1 MSALC
6 SCGART
12 TLRATTNEKNVASQ
26 KKASLFARTNS
37 QHFLK
42 QRQRRRRR
50 QRNDAFCV
58 RAESS
63 GEEER
68 DDRHRV
74 VATTTTE
81 REGGASSSSGRRTSS
96 QTTSDDNTKRTTIK
110 KKKKNE
116 IIPLFCRLAPDAISI
131 TNFLT
136 KSKALKVGFDALRVA
151 GVRGVHVTVFWGI
164 VENEPQVYDW
174 QAYEEL
180 FAIVD
185 KVGELEVSV
194 EFAFHARECGG
205 NDGDGCTAS
214 LPVWVHEI
222 ASREGKEGNPEL
234 FYMDQSGLREN
245 AVISL
250 FAEGDESLLP
260 TGDGKTFRSANQ
272 CYEEFMA
279 SFVNT
284 FEKYFANGTI
294 TTATIGAGPNGELRY
309 PAFPEDVWVFPG
321 VGSFQVNDKYA
332 LKALQ
337 EYANERN
344 CSDWGK
350 SGPHDAGEV
359 NDFGPVSHFFQDNGS
374 WRTDYG
380 QFFLTFY
387 HDQLMKHGERMLQS
401 ANRAIRE
408 KYSDVALEMR
418 LPNTYW
424 WNHCE
429 SRPAQATSGYPRF
442 TDQSRDAYD
451 EAMAMLFRNNAHA
464 SVQGGE
470 LGDERIANEN
480 TTNAQANPEKSVSYV
495 KQAASRKHVEYTLET
510 EALDDFSD
518 ESFRRLYAH
527 GMGVDAV
534 CEANCES
541 IFAED
546 CTLGDCS
553 IAKRTVVG
561 VIGSEMFENENWK
574 RLCMFQQSMAGFSA
588 WELNKKDFQEE
599 EEQQQ
604 NRHLFEELE
613 DEGKESGFVLERVE
627 QSNRTASR

>member
-1 MSALC
+1 M
-6 SCGART
+6 
-12 TLRATTNEKNVASQ
+12 K
-26 KKASLFARTNS
+26 
-37 QHFLK
+37 
-42 QRQRRRRR
+42 
-50 QRNDAFCV
+50 
-58 RAESS
+58 
-63 GEEER
+63 
-68 DDRHRV
+68 
-74 VATTTTE
+74 
-81 REGGASSSSGRRTSS
+81 
-96 QTTSDDNTKRTTIK
+96 
-110 KKKKNE
+110 
-116 IIPLFCRLAPDAISI
+116 P
-131 TNFLT
+131 
-136 KSKALKVGFDALRVA
+136 KALKIGFEALRVA
-151 GVRGVHVTVFWGI
+151 GIRGIHVTVFWGI
-164 VENEPQVYDW
+164 VESEPGVYDW
-174 QAYEEL
+174 SAYEEL
-180 FAIVD
+180 FEIVD

-194 EFAFHARECGG
+194 EFAFHAKECGG
-205 NDGDGCTAS
+205 EDGDGCTAS
-214 LPVWVHEI
+214 LPVWVHEV
-222 ASREGKEGNPEL
+222 ASGALPSADGKEEGNPEL
-234 FYMDQSGLREN
+234 FYMDQSRLREN

-250 FAEGDESLLP
+250 FAETDENLLP
-260 TGDGKTFRSANQ
+260 TKDGKTFRSAVR

-279 SFVNT
+279 SFVDT
-284 FEKYFANGTI
+284 FDKYFANGTI
-294 TTATIGAGPNGELRY
+294 THATIGAGPNGELRY

-321 VGSFQVNDKYA
+321 VGSFQVNDQYA

-344 CSDWGK
+344 CGDWGK

-387 HDQLMKHGERMLQS
+387 HGKLMEHGERMLQS

-408 KYSDVALEMR
+408 KYPDVALEMR

-442 TDQSRDAYD
+442 TDPSRDAID

-470 LGDERIANEN
+470 LGDDQIADEN
-480 TTNAQANPEKSVSYV
+480 ATNAQANPEKSMSYV
-495 KQAASRKHVEYTLET
+495 KQAASRKNVEYTLET

-561 VIGSEMFENENWK
+561 AIGAEMFEKENWK

-588 WELNKKDFQEE
+588 WDLSERDQEE
-599 EEQQQ
+599 EGAG
-604 NRHLFEELE
+604 N
-613 DEGKESGFVLERVE
+613 KESEENVVRVE
-627 QSNRTASR
+627 SNQQATSR

>member
-1 MSALC
+1 M
-6 SCGART
+6 
-12 TLRATTNEKNVASQ
+12 
-26 KKASLFARTNS
+26 
-37 QHFLK
+37 
-42 QRQRRRRR
+42 
-50 QRNDAFCV
+50 
-58 RAESS
+58 
-63 GEEER
+63 
-68 DDRHRV
+68 
-74 VATTTTE
+74 
-81 REGGASSSSGRRTSS
+81 
-96 QTTSDDNTKRTTIK
+96 
-110 KKKKNE
+110 
-116 IIPLFCRLAPDAISI
+116 PLFCRLAPDAVTI
-131 TNFLT
+131 TNFLV
-136 KSKALKVGFDALRVA
+136 KPKALKIGFEALRVA
-151 GVRGVHVTVFWGI
+151 GIRGIHVTVFWGI
-164 VENEPQVYDW
+164 VESEPGVYDW
-174 QAYEEL
+174 SAYEEL
-180 FAIVD
+180 FEIVD

-194 EFAFHARECGG
+194 EFAFHAKECGG
-205 NDGDGCTAS
+205 EDGDGCTAS
-214 LPVWVHEI
+214 LPVWVHEV
-222 ASREGKEGNPEL
+222 ASGELANADGKEEGNPEL
-234 FYMDQSGLREN
+234 FYMDQSRLREN

-250 FAEGDESLLP
+250 FAETDENLLP
-260 TGDGKTFRSANQ
+260 TKDGKTFRSAVR

-279 SFVNT
+279 SFVDT
-284 FEKYFANGTI
+284 FDKYFANGTI
-294 TTATIGAGPNGELRY
+294 THATIGAGPNGELRY

-321 VGSFQVNDKYA
+321 VGSFQVNDQYA

-344 CSDWGK
+344 CGDWGK

-387 HDQLMKHGERMLQS
+387 HGKLMEHGERMLQS

-408 KYSDVALEMR
+408 KYPDVALEMR

-442 TDQSRDAYD
+442 TDPSRDAID

-470 LGDERIANEN
+470 LGDDQIADEN
-480 TTNAQANPEKSVSYV
+480 ATNAQANPEKSMSYV
-495 KQAASRKHVEYTLET
+495 KQAASRKNVEYTLET

-561 VIGSEMFENENWK
+561 AIGAEMFEKENWK

-588 WELNKKDFQEE
+588 WDLSERDQEE
-599 EEQQQ
+599 EGAG
-604 NRHLFEELE
+604 NRESEEN
-613 DEGKESGFVLERVE
+613 VVRVE
-627 QSNRTASR
+627 SNQQATSR

>member
-1 MSALC
+1 MYC
-6 SCGART
+6 T
-12 TLRATTNEKNVASQ
+12 TAATTTSCRARHQ
-26 KKASLFARTNS
+26 KQIFSSSRSANS
-37 QHFLK
+37 QHFSPR
-42 QRQRRRRR
+42 RQRRRR
-50 QRNDAFCV
+50 QLKT
-58 RAESS
+58 RAE
-63 GEEER
+63 GVEQREIQ
-68 DDRHRV
+68 
-74 VATTTTE
+74 TTTTTSSAAAADGNASLAAAE
-81 REGGASSSSGRRTSS
+81 RENGATSSTSGREQAMRRR
-96 QTTSDDNTKRTTIK
+96 KE
-110 KKKKNE
+110 E
-116 IIPLFCRLAPDAISI
+116 IVPLFCRLAPDAVAV
-131 TNFLT
+131 TNFLV
-136 KSKALKVGFDALRVA
+136 KPKALKIGFEALRVA
-151 GVRGVHVTVFWGI
+151 GIRGIHVTVFWGI
-164 VENEPQVYDW
+164 VESEPGVYDW
-174 QAYEEL
+174 SAYEEL
-180 FAIVD
+180 FEIVD

-194 EFAFHARECGG
+194 EFAFHAKECGG
-205 NDGDGCTAS
+205 EDGDGCTAS

-222 ASREGKEGNPEL
+222 ASGELASADGKGVEGNPEL

-250 FAEGDESLLP
+250 FAETDENLLP
-260 TGDGKTFRSANQ
+260 TNDGKTFRSAVR

-279 SFVNT
+279 SFVDT
-284 FEKYFANGTI
+284 FDKYFENGTI

-321 VGSFQVNDKYA
+321 VGSFQVNDQYA

-337 EYANERN
+337 DYANERN
-344 CSDWGK
+344 YGDWGK

-387 HDQLMKHGERMLQS
+387 HGKLMEHGERLLQS

-408 KYSDVALEMR
+408 KYPDVALEMR

-442 TDQSRDAYD
+442 TDPSRDPID

-470 LGDERIANEN
+470 LGDDQIADEN
-480 TTNAQANPEKSVSYV
+480 ATNAQANPEKSMSYV
-495 KQAASRKHVEYTLET
+495 KQAASRKNVEYTLET

-561 VIGSEMFENENWK
+561 AIGAEMFEKENWK

-588 WELNKKDFQEE
+588 WDLSKRDQEE
-599 EEQQQ
+599 EGAG
-604 NRHLFEELE
+604 N
-613 DEGKESGFVLERVE
+613 KESEENVVRVE
-627 QSNRTASR
+627 SNQQATSR

>member
-1 MSALC
+1 MSAC
-6 SCGART
+6 SCAART
-12 TLRATTNEKNVASQ
+12 LSATTTNETNVASQ

-42 QRQRRRRR
+42 QQQRRRRE
-50 QRNDAFCV
+50 RNDAFCV

-68 DDRHRV
+68 DRHRV
-74 VATTTTE
+74 VATTTE

-96 QTTSDDNTKRTTIK
+96 QTTSDNNTKRTTIK

-510 EALDDFSD
+510 EAMDDFSD

-534 CEANCES
+534 CESKCES

-546 CTLGDCS
+546 CTVGDCS
-553 IAKRTVVG
+553 IAKRTTVG
-561 VIGSEMFENENWK
+561 IIGSEMFEKENWK
-574 RLCMFQQSMAGFSA
+574 RLCVFQQSMAGFSA
-588 WELNKKDFQEE
+588 WELIREE
-599 EEQQQ
+599 EEES
-604 NRHLFEELE
+604 RAEELE
-613 DEGKESGFVLERVE
+613 EKIILERLHI
-627 QSNRTASR
+627 